1 MTISTHATGLLRQL
15 QHPVRLPILLELA
28 RHDAGATELARQL
41 GVSFDTVHHALLQLT
56 KAGLV
61 EIVRQEP
68 VSGSNLSRRV
78 YRGTRSDWP
87 QFVAY
92 LEVFARAGG
101 AGGELASTGR

>member
-1 MTISTHATGLLRQL
+1 MTVSSHAMRLLRQL
-15 QHPVRLPILLELA
+15 QHPVRLPILLELVE
-28 RHDAGATELARQL
+28 HDAGATELARRL

-61 EIVRQEP
+61 EIVRLEP

-78 YRGTRSDWP
+78 YRSTRTDWP
-87 QFVAY
+87 QFAAY

-101 AGGELASTGR
+101 PA

>member
-1 MTISTHATGLLRQL
+1 MSVSDHANNLLRQL
-15 QHPVRLPILLELA
+15 QHPIRLPILLELA
-28 RHDAGATELARQL
+28 HRDAGATDLARML
-41 GVSFDTVHHALLQLT
+41 DVPFDTVHHALMQLR

-61 EIVRQEP
+61 EIVRLEP

-78 YRGTRSDWP
+78 YRGTRRDWP

-101 AGGELASTGR
+101 GPGAG